1 MAGIYVH
8 IPFCKQA
15 CHYCNF
21 HFSTTFSGYREEM
34 IQSIQREMEMRSAF
48 FTSEEQPVQTLYF
61 GGGTPS
67 LLSFKE
73 LDDLT
78 NSLWKTFNIVSDA
91 EVTLEANPD
100 DMSEAFIQHL
110 RNTPVNRLSIGIQS
124 LDEKDLQYLH
134 RAHNAQQAITSVERA
149 LSSGIK
155 HISADLIFGIP
166 TSGLDRL
173 KHDVRKFAEAGVEHI
188 SAYGLTVEPKT
199 ALHTLI
205 KRKKYL
211 PVDEMKSATE
221 MEWLM
226 EFLPEIGYRQYEISN
241 YALPGAESKHNS
253 SYWERKP
260 YLGLGPSAH
269 SFKDRIRCW
278 NVANN
283 TKYIQ
288 SIKSGQPYFEEEILS
303 EEDQYNEYVMTGLR
317 TQEGVSDIYLK
328 ATFHDRI
335 LQYFQHQIQ
344 PFIQDALVI
353 KYSHQYTLSPKGKL
367 FADQIT
373 EALFYIP

>member
-21 HFSTTFSGYREEM
+21 HFSTTFSGYRAEI
-34 IQSIQREMEMRSAF
+34 IQSIQREMEIRSAF
-48 FTSEEQPVQTLYF
+48 FTSEEQPVQTVYF

-67 LLSFKE
+67 LLSPEE

-78 NSLWKTFNIVSDA
+78 NSLWKTFNIASDA

-134 RAHNAQQAITSVERA
+134 RAHNAEQAIVSVERA
-149 LSSGIK
+149 LSLGIK

-173 KHDVRKFAEAGVEHI
+173 MHDVRKFAEAGVEHI

-199 ALHTLI
+199 ALDTLI

-211 PVDEMKSATE
+211 PVDETKSATE

-226 EFLPEIGYRQYEISN
+226 QFLPEMGYRQYEISN

-269 SFKDRIRCW
+269 SFRNRTRCW

-283 TKYIQ
+283 SKYIQ
-288 SIKSGQPYFEEEILS
+288 SITTCQPFFEEEILS

-317 TQEGVSDIYLK
+317 TQRGISDIYLK
-328 ATFHDRI
+328 STFHDRI
-335 LQYFQHQIQ
+335 QQYFQHQIQ
-344 PFIQDALVI
+344 PFIQDASVL
-353 KYSHQYTLSPKGKL
+353 KHSHQYTLSPKGKL

>member
-1 MAGIYVH
+1 
-8 IPFCKQA
+8 
-15 CHYCNF
+15 
-21 HFSTTFSGYREEM
+21 M
-34 IQSIQREMEMRSAF
+34 IQSIQREIVIRSAF
-48 FTSEEQPVQTLYF
+48 FTSEEQPVQTVYF

-67 LLSFKE
+67 LLSPEE
-73 LDDLT
+73 LDNLI
-78 NSLWKTFNIVSDA
+78 NSLWKTFNIASDA

-100 DMSEAFIQHL
+100 DMSEAFFQHL
-110 RNTPVNRLSIGIQS
+110 RTTPVNRLSIGIQS

-134 RAHNAQQAITSVERA
+134 RAHNAKQAIKSVERA

-166 TSGLDRL
+166 TSGLERL
-173 KHDVRKFAEAGVEHI
+173 IHDVRKFAEAGVEHI

-199 ALHTLI
+199 ALETLI

-211 PVDEMKSATE
+211 PVDEMKAATE

-226 EFLPEIGYRQYEISN
+226 KFLPEMGYLQYEISN
-241 YALPGAESKHNS
+241 YALPGSESKHNS

-269 SFKDRIRCW
+269 SFRDHTRCW

-283 TKYIQ
+283 TKYME
-288 SIKSGQPYFEEEILS
+288 SLKTGQPFFEEEILS
-303 EEDQYNEYVMTGLR
+303 VEDRYNEYIMTGLR
-317 TQEGVSDIYLK
+317 TQRGISDIFLK
-328 ATFHDRI
+328 TTFHEQI
-335 LQYFQHQIQ
+335 QQYFQHQIQ
-344 PFIQDALVI
+344 PYIQDTMVL
-353 KYSHQYTLSPKGKL
+353 KHSHQYTLSPKGKL

>member
-317 TQEGVSDIYLK
+317 TQKGVSDIYLK

>member
-21 HFSTTFSGYREEM
+21 HFSTTFSSYRADM
-34 IQSIQREMEMRSAF
+34 IQSIQREMEIRSTF
-48 FTSEEQPVQTLYF
+48 FSLEEQPVQTVYF

-67 LLSFKE
+67 LLTPKE
-73 LDDLT
+73 LDNLIHT
-78 NSLWKTFNIVSDA
+78 LWKTFKIASDA

-100 DMSEAFIQHL
+100 DMDETFLQHL
-110 RNTPVNRLSIGIQS
+110 KNSPVNRLSIGIQS
-124 LDEKDLQYLH
+124 LNEDDLKYLH
-134 RAHNAQQAITSVERA
+134 RAHNADQAMLSVEKA
-149 LSSGIK
+149 LSSGIQ

-173 KHDVRKFAEAGVEHI
+173 KHDVKRFAEAGVEHI

-199 ALHTLI
+199 ALESLI
-205 KRKKYL
+205 SRKKYL
-211 PVDEMKSATE
+211 PVDEVKSAEE

-226 EFLPEIGYRQYEISN
+226 HFLPEMGYRQYEISN

-269 SFKDRIRCW
+269 SYRDKTRCW

-283 TKYIQ
+283 TQYIQ
-288 SIKSGQPYFEEEILS
+288 SLKASQPLYEEEILN
-303 EEDQYNEYVMTGLR
+303 EENQYNEYVMTGLR
-317 TQEGVSDIYLK
+317 TQNGISFTYLET
-328 ATFHDRI
+328 TFHEQI
-335 LQYFQHQIQ
+335 LQYFDKQIKQFIENGLISKQGHQH
-344 PFIQDALVI
+344 
-353 KYSHQYTLSPKGKL
+353 TLTFKGKL

-373 EALFYIP
+373 EVLFFIP